1 MDNRLFSNTH
11 ILEWLQYYAENTR
24 VDLEKVKILDITR
37 KNKNLIPTVESNDTV
52 LVFTEAGDME
62 IFYRMWD
69 VGLGECEVWYNEGS
83 DPSGPI
89 LHDKLKDMINRGI
102 NASAAMLIMNPNARN
117 TYKIGMRNSSFS
129 RGSVQYVGSE
139 IRAVILN
146 KMHIS
151 YGDTVCIISG
161 ESIAVES
168 AIISSEG
175 TIIAVEYNKN
185 DRRTMEENIHQFG
198 LHNVEII
205 DKVSEETMKNLPIP
219 TLTMLVASASMEQE
233 ISCLLKLNP
242 HMEFVIYTLD
252 FRCAASIPDML
263 KNYGI
268 DEVEVIQI
276 EVSKLS
282 SKNTFQ
288 SEPAPWIITARA

>member
-1 MDNRLFSNTH
+1 
-11 ILEWLQYYAENTR
+11 
-24 VDLEKVKILDITR
+24 
-37 KNKNLIPTVESNDTV
+37 
-52 LVFTEAGDME
+52 
-62 IFYRMWD
+62 
-69 VGLGECEVWYNEGS
+69 
-83 DPSGPI
+83 
-89 LHDKLKDMINRGI
+89 MIDRGI
-102 NASAAMLIMNPNARN
+102 NASAAMLILNPNARN
-117 TYKIGMRNSSFS
+117 TYKIGMRNSNFS

-198 LHNVEII
+198 LHNVTII
-205 DKVSEETMKNLPIP
+205 DKVDDETMKDLPIP
-219 TLTMLVASASMEQE
+219 SLTMLVASASMEQE
-233 ISCLLKLNP
+233 IQCMLKLNP
-242 HMEFVIYTLD
+242 NMEFVIYTLD
-252 FRCAASIPDML
+252 FRCAAMIPDML
-263 KNYGI
+263 KGYGVNEI
-268 DEVEVIQI
+268 EVIQI

-288 SEPAPWIITARA
+288 VEPAPWIITAKA